1 MISMRLSEAGRVTGA
16 VLRGAD
22 AGFVG
27 VSTDSRTLPD
37 GALFCALHGPNFD
50 GHEYCAA
57 AAQRG
62 AVGVLLEREV
72 DTQLP
77 ALIVPDTQQALG
89 ALARAWRRRFA
100 IPVVGITGSNGKT
113 TVKQMLASILGVDA
127 PVLATSGNLNN
138 EIGVPQTL
146 FQLDRTHRYAVV
158 EMGASQLGDIATL
171 AAMAEPDVGVI
182 TLCAPAHLEGFGT
195 IEQVA
200 RTKGE
205 MYAALPADGTAVI
218 NLDDDFAAYWRKIAG
233 ERQVLTF
240 GFGAAADIHAS
251 AIETRGP
258 GQGMRFTLH
267 TPAGTAAIA
276 LPFDGR
282 HNVANALAAAAAAI
296 ALDVPLDA
304 IRQGLEVASNVG
316 GRLRVCTGIRGAQII
331 DDTYNANPASLRAAL
346 CVLAT
351 AAGEKW
357 VVLGDMGELG
367 PEAREMHEQLGRE
380 ARELGIDR
388 LYALGP
394 LAAAAARGFGA
405 RGQSYTDIDVLNDA
419 LAAALD
425 SNVTVL
431 VKGSRFMRMERV
443 TAALGGEHETC

>member
-1 MISMRLSEAGRVTGA
+1 MISMRLSEAGRATGA

-22 AGFVG
+22 ADFLG
-27 VSTDSRTLPD
+27 VSTDTRTLQR
-37 GALFCALHGPNFD
+37 GALFCALRGPNFD
-50 GHEYCAA
+50 GHDHCAT

-62 AVGVLLEREV
+62 AVGALLEHEV

-77 ALIVPDTQQALG
+77 ILIVPDTQQALG

-113 TVKQMLASILGVDA
+113 TVKQMLASILGVDK

-171 AAMAEPDVGVI
+171 AAIAEPDVGVI

-205 MYAALPADGTAVI
+205 IYSALPADGIAVI

-240 GFGAAADIHAS
+240 GFSTEADVHAS

-267 TPAGTAAIA
+267 AQTDSVAVA
-276 LPFDGR
+276 LPFDGH
-282 HNVANALAAAAAAI
+282 HNVANALAAAAAAL
-296 ALDVPLDA
+296 ALDIPLEV
-304 IRQGLEVASNVG
+304 IRQGLETASNVG
-316 GRLRVCTGIRGAQII
+316 GRLRVCKGILGAQII

-346 CVLAT
+346 SVLAT

-367 PEAREMHEQLGRE
+367 PEARDMHEQLGRE

-405 RGQSYTDIDVLNDA
+405 RAQSYSDIDLLN
-419 LAAALD
+419 AALVESLD
-425 SNVTVL
+425 GDVTVL
-431 VKGSRFMRMERV
+431 IKGSRFMRMERV
-443 TAALGGEHETC
+443 TAALGGEHEAC

>member
-1 MISMRLSEAGRVTGA
+1 MISMRLSEAGRATGA
-16 VLRGAD
+16 TLHGAD
-22 AGFVG
+22 ADFVG
-27 VSTDSRTLPD
+27 VSTDSRTLTR
-37 GALFCALHGPNFD
+37 GELFCALRGPNFD
-50 GHEYCAA
+50 GHEHCDA
-57 AAQRG
+57 AAQGG
-62 AVGVLLEREV
+62 AVGVLVEHEV
-72 DTQLP
+72 GAELP
-77 ALIVPDTQQALG
+77 ALTVPDTQQALG

-113 TVKQMLASILGVDA
+113 TVKQMLASILGVEA

-146 FQLDRTHRYAVV
+146 FQLDTTHRYAVV

-171 AAMAEPDVGVI
+171 AAIAEPDVGVI

-205 MYAALPADGTAVI
+205 IYAGLPADGVAVI
-218 NLDDDFAAYWRKIAG
+218 NLDDEFAGYWRKIAG

-240 GFGAAADIHAS
+240 GFAATADVHAGD
-251 AIETRGP
+251 IEMRGP
-258 GQGMRFTLH
+258 GQGIRFTLH
-267 TPAGTAAIA
+267 AQSGSTVIE

-296 ALDVPLDA
+296 ALDVPVDI
-304 IRQGLEVASNVG
+304 IRQGLEAARNVG
-316 GRLRVCTGIRGAQII
+316 GRLRVCAGIRGAQII

-346 CVLAT
+346 SVLAT

-380 ARELGIDR
+380 ARKLGIDR

-394 LAAAAARGFGA
+394 LAASAAQGFGA
-405 RGQSYTDIDVLNDA
+405 RAQTYTDIDVLNEA
-419 LAAALD
+419 LIAAID
-425 SNVTVL
+425 SDVTVL
-431 VKGSRFMRMERV
+431 IKGSRFMRMERV
-443 TAALGGEHETC
+443 AEALSPEYDAC

>member
-1 MISMRLSEAGRVTGA
+1 MISMRLSEAGRATGA
-16 VLRGAD
+16 VLQGAD

-27 VSTDSRTLPD
+27 VSTDTRTLQR
-37 GALFCALHGPNFD
+37 GALFCALRGPNFD
-50 GHEYCAA
+50 GHDHCAA

-62 AVGVLLEREV
+62 AIGALLEHEV
-72 DTQLP
+72 DTRLP

-113 TVKQMLASILGVDA
+113 TVKQMLASILGVDK

-146 FQLDRTHRYAVV
+146 FQLDQTHRYAVV

-171 AAMAEPDVGVI
+171 AAIAEPDVGVI

-205 MYAALPADGTAVI
+205 MYSGLPADGIAVI
-218 NLDDDFAAYWRKIAG
+218 NFDDDFAAYWRKIAAD
-233 ERQVLTF
+233 RQVLTF
-240 GFGAAADIHAS
+240 GFTAAADVHAK
-251 AIETRGP
+251 AIEARGP
-258 GQGMRFTLH
+258 GRGMRFTLH
-267 TPAGTAAIA
+267 TQTDSVAVT

-282 HNVANALAAAAAAI
+282 HNVANALAAAAAAL
-296 ALDVPLDA
+296 ALDSSLDT
-304 IRQGLEVASNVG
+304 IRQGLETASNVG
-316 GRLRVCTGIRGAQII
+316 GRLRVCEGRRGAQII
-331 DDTYNANPASLRAAL
+331 DDTYNANPTSLRAAL
-346 CVLAT
+346 AVLAT
-351 AAGEKW
+351 AGGEKW

-380 ARELGIDR
+380 ARTLGIDR

-405 RGQSYTDIDVLNDA
+405 RAQSYTDIDRLNAD
-419 LAAALD
+419 LVAAIGSD
-425 SNVTVL
+425 VTVL

-443 TAALGGEHETC
+443 TAALGGEREAC